1 MAHCWLCMAMLATC
15 TFVTSCWGSLDTI
28 IHYFYA
34 HVGATFLNYTNQK
47 FTEKVSYCE
56 VGSVIWYGAFP
67 KKILDLKDQKKP
79 YLREVFVFCR
89 IGCKYYV
96 SYVLLEYIFM

>member
-1 MAHCWLCMAMLATC
+1 MLATC
-15 TFVTSCWGSLDTI
+15 TFVTSRWGSLDTI
-28 IHYFYA
+28 IHHFYA
-34 HVGATFLNYTNQK
+34 HIGALNYIHQK
-47 FTEKVSYCE
+47 FTAKVSYSE

-79 YLREVFVFCR
+79 YLRKVFVFCP

-96 SYVLLEYIFM
+96 SYVLEVLLEYIFM